1 MKGSRHLRF
10 CDQHDLD
17 SHEDKE
23 AWRLQRDI
31 THALIV
37 PVLEIY
43 RHATQ
48 VAKALLGNRHI
59 FDLELVFR
67 GEARGAFSWLQCFVT
82 EEEDWC
88 LTRGCP
94 GCVVTHALVAEPT
107 IRLILV
113 ACHLSSTLSNT
124 STLHH
129 QPQHGHTSP
138 PLLDFW
144 QHSLKKALDEDPFWG
159 PDLWRTFESRAKALE
174 RGIEELVQQCIE
186 FASLALA
193 NAAVGNHNDDE
204 SPPQSPKSTVLKMP
218 QGGMKEQNQKNWIP
232 SVVLGCWTT
241 LLADAEEAKRCVA
254 PSNGTTA
261 FEGTVHSGVLVLVG
275 EAQRSGPQSRQGAY
289 GIVLERGVLGR
300 LVIGRNIPQDLAFG
314 GGKDMLCGVMGWA

>member
-1 MKGSRHLRF
+1 MAPPQHRAFSFPLSRIEEDERIAPFEVSRKDVLKLRSCEAFGIIRELLVEREDVEF

-254 PSNGTTA
+254 PSSAKN
-261 FEGTVHSGVLVLVG
+261 HHHHPVLARCLT
-275 EAQRSGPQSRQGAY
+275 SS
-289 GIVLERGVLGR
+289 
-300 LVIGRNIPQDLAFG
+300 
-314 GGKDMLCGVMGWA
+314 

>member
-1 MKGSRHLRF
+1 MAPQRAFSFPLSHVEEDERIPPLEVSKKDVSKLRACDAFQIIRHLLVEREHVEF

-17 SHEDKE
+17 SHQDKE
-23 AWRLQRDI
+23 AWLLQRDI

-43 RHATQ
+43 RHATHT
-48 VAKALLGNRHI
+48 AKALLGNRHI

-67 GEARGAFSWLQCFVT
+67 GEARGAFSWLQCFVM

-94 GCVVTHALVAEPT
+94 GCVVTHALIAEPT

-113 ACHLSSTLSNT
+113 ACHLSSTLRKT
-124 STLHH
+124 STLT
-129 QPQHGHTSP
+129 PQSQHNNNNTHP

-159 PDLWRTFESRAKALE
+159 PDLWRTFTARAKALE
-174 RGIEELVQQCIE
+174 HGIEELVKQCIE
-186 FASLALA
+186 FAPLALA
-193 NAAVGNHNDDE
+193 NAAAVGIGDDD
-204 SPPQSPKSTVLKMP
+204 SPPQSPKSSAVLLKLP
-218 QGGMKEQNQKNWIP
+218 QGVGAGAKEQKDYIP

-241 LLADAEEAKRCVA
+241 LLADAEEARRCCLSPA
-254 PSNGTTA
+254 
-261 FEGTVHSGVLVLVG
+261 TVTRNHHHPIL
-275 EAQRSGPQSRQGAY
+275 ARSLTSS
-289 GIVLERGVLGR
+289 
-300 LVIGRNIPQDLAFG
+300 
-314 GGKDMLCGVMGWA
+314 